1 MQDKVLV
8 NIYVPFI
15 EKKYEVFLPA
25 GKKISEITYL
35 IGNSLNDI
43 TGGYYIYKKNERL
56 YNRQTGKEYNSNEY
70 LKYTSIR
77 NGTELVFM

>member
-1 MQDKVLV
+1 MKDKVLV

-15 EKKYEVFLPA
+15 EKKYEVFLPV
-25 GKKISEITYL
+25 GKKIGEITYL

-70 LKYTSIR
+70 LKFTNIR

>member
-1 MQDKVLV
+1 MKDKVLV

-15 EKKYEVFLPA
+15 EKKYEVFLPI
-25 GKKISEITYL
+25 GKRISEITYL

-70 LKYTSIR
+70 LKFTNIR

>member
-1 MQDKVLV
+1 MKDKVLV

-25 GKKISEITYL
+25 GKKIGEITYL

-43 TGGYYIYKKNERL
+43 TGGYYIYNKTERL
-56 YNRQTGKEYNSNEY
+56 YNRQTGKEYNAGEY
-70 LKYTSIR
+70 LKFTSIR

>member
-1 MQDKVLV
+1 MKDKVLV

-25 GKKISEITYL
+25 GKKINEITYL

-43 TGGYYIYKKNERL
+43 TGGYYIYNKTERL
-56 YNRQTGKEYNSNEY
+56 YNRQTGKEYNSGEL
-70 LKYTSIR
+70 LKHTSIR
-77 NGTELVFM
+77 NGTELIFM

>member
-1 MQDKVLV
+1 MKDKVLV
-8 NIYVPFI
+8 KIYVPFI
-15 EKKYEVFLPA
+15 EKEYEVFIPA
-25 GKKISEITYL
+25 GKKINEITYL